1 MTART
6 YLEKLVTL
14 MQLQETG
21 AEAFNLVSYIRETL
35 PTTDKEGFIETFQ
48 VLEIAI
54 KYWDSY
60 GAWEDEL
67 QPLITICHALM
78 IFCDHGLVTPE
89 IVNTIQRK
97 SDARVRG
104 GHEPWPDPDENAYEC
119 WCDKY
124 AEHLA

>member
-35 PTTDKEGFIETFQ
+35 PTTDKEDFIETFQ
-48 VLEIAI
+48 VLEAAI
-54 KYWDSY
+54 NYWDIY

-67 QPLITICHALM
+67 QPLISICYALM
-78 IFCDHGLVTPE
+78 IFCGDDLVTTE
-89 IVNTIQRK
+89 IVDTIQRK
-97 SDARVRG
+97 SHARVVN
-104 GHEPWPDPDENAYEC
+104 GHEPWPDADENSYEC